1 MGRTPF
7 YQTSNELE
15 CVHLLMIELKHLDFG
30 LDRTNIEHRTQKAFA
45 KFTKSFIEQTQTS
58 FLEH

>member
-7 YQTSNELE
+7 YRTSNELE

-30 LDRTNIEHRTQKAFA
+30 FEGTFIKHTTQKAFA
-45 KFTKSFIEQTQTS
+45 KFTKSFIEQTQTL
-58 FLEH
+58 FFEL